1 MREVA
6 FSALTFA
13 KVPSLRKET
22 GMHISAMK
30 ERPVSLQH
38 DE

>member
-13 KVPSLRKET
+13 RVPSLRKET
-22 GMHISAMK
+22 GLHVLATK